1 MARTTAS
8 AVEAIIEVKA
18 TVSVTPFIEVAN
30 DLVTNVCT
38 ASSYSV
44 ATLELIER
52 WLAAHFYAIRDPR
65 RESEEADEVAA
76 KFKSK
81 VELGFNVTH
90 YGQMAMRLDTAGNLA
105 ALDSRTNKGLATAGV
120 GITWLGNKR
129 GELNRTEL

>member
-1 MARTTAS
+1 MSRTSAS
-8 AVEAIIEVKA
+8 AVEAIILVKSSI
-18 TVSVTPFIEVAN
+18 SVVPFIDVAN

-38 ASSYSV
+38 DSDYSA

-65 RESEEADEVAA
+65 RESEEADEVSA

-90 YGQMAMRLDTAGNLA
+90 YGQMAMRLDTKGNLS
-105 ALDSRTNKGLATAGV
+105 ALDSRTKKGMATAGI
-120 GITWLGNKR
+120 GITWLGNER
-129 GELNRTEL
+129 NELRT